1 MTVASTGERRPAR
14 VSARGA
20 ARWAAGHP
28 WIYRSDVRRAP
39 DPDPAGIV
47 AVEGPDGGGIGVA
60 LWSPTSEIRLRR
72 LDAPGV
78 EVDAGWW
85 RRRIQEAADRRGP
98 LDGDAWRVVH
108 GEADGLPSLVVD
120 LYGSIVVAQ
129 LLSAGLEARRE
140 EILDA
145 LETVLRPSGILL
157 RNDVSVRR
165 HETLPIAVELGRG
178 EVPESL
184 VVREGPVRY
193 RVDPW
198 TGQKTG
204 AFLDQRENRVRA
216 GELLAGSLRH
226 RGSGTAGRVRV
237 LDAFSFHGSFAL
249 HLAAA
254 AADAGAGDVELEV
267 VAVDQSGEALARGRE
282 NAALNGLEGIDWVE
296 GNAFDFLRAEDEA
309 GRSFDFIVL
318 DPPAFAKR
326 RDSVEAAL
334 RGYGEINRRGLR
346 LLRPGGR
353 LLTFSC
359 SFHVGREAF
368 LRMLAAAAADAGRR
382 VALEAVLGAAADHP
396 AILTIPE
403 TDYLQGAT
411 LRALDGDRTPA

>member
-1 MTVASTGERRPAR
+1 
-14 VSARGA
+14 
-20 ARWAAGHP
+20 
-28 WIYRSDVRRAP
+28 
-39 DPDPAGIV
+39 
-47 AVEGPDGGGIGVA
+47 
-60 LWSPTSEIRLRR
+60 
-72 LDAPGV
+72 
-78 EVDAGWW
+78 
-85 RRRIQEAADRRGP
+85 
-98 LDGDAWRVVH
+98 
-108 GEADGLPSLVVD
+108 
-120 LYGSIVVAQ
+120 
-129 LLSAGLEARRE
+129 
-140 EILDA
+140 
-145 LETVLRPSGILL
+145 
-157 RNDVSVRR
+157 
-165 HETLPIAVELGRG
+165 
-178 EVPESL
+178 
-184 VVREGPVRY
+184 
-193 RVDPW
+193 
-198 TGQKTG
+198 
-204 AFLDQRENRVRA
+204 
-216 GELLAGSLRH
+216 
-226 RGSGTAGRVRV
+226 V